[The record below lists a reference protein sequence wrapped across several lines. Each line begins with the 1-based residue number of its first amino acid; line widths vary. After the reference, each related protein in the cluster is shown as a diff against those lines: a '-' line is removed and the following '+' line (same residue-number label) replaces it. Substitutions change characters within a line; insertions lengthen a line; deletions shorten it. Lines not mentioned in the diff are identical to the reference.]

1 MRVLHIITACPYDEE
16 EGAVL
21 TPWLWRVLEEL
32 SNRGVRVDLLC
43 PTYKGKKG
51 EYFRGFYVHRYRYC
65 ISKWEILGYKTAIPE
80 ILKTTKWAYALIPFY
95 ILSGLLKSLMLSGTE
110 NYDVVHVHW
119 PFPLAILSLPFKI
132 RGIPVVHSY
141 YTAEI
146 KLMESLGF
154 LGRVLRLL
162 LHTADVK
169 TAISTYV
176 KGLLGYEDVII
187 IPYASALDVKEF
199 HPPKEKPEK
208 PVILFVGR
216 LVERKGVRYLI
227 EATKILKEMGV
238 DISLHIVGDGPLR
251 KELEELTKGLGLDSV
266 VLFKGRVGGNEL
278 IEEYKNSHIFV
289 LPSIVDSRGDTE
301 GLGVVLIEALTFGLP
316 VIGSRVGGIPDII
329 IDKETGLLINEKD
342 PVELAS
348 AIEYLLLNWE
358 EAKKMVVMGQRR
370 IKDKFSP
377 EGVADKILEIYR
389 GLKN

>member
-1 MRVLHIITACPYDEE
+1 MRVLHIITACPYDDE
-16 EGAVL
+16 EGDVL

-32 SNRGVRVDLLC
+32 GNRGVKVDLLC
-43 PTYKGKKG
+43 PTYKGKRG

-80 ILKTTKWAYALIPFY
+80 ILKTNKLAYALIPFY
-95 ILSGLLKSLMLSGTE
+95 ILSGLLKSFILSGTE

-119 PFPLAILSLPFKI
+119 PFPLAVPSLPFKM

-146 KLMESLGF
+146 KLIENLGP
-154 LGRVLRLL
+154 LGKFLRLL
-162 LHTADVK
+162 SHTADVK

-176 KGLLGYEDVII
+176 KDLLGYEDVII
-187 IPYASALDVKEF
+187 IPYAAALDIREF

-227 EATKILKEMGV
+227 EATKILRGKGV
-238 DISLHIVGDGPLR
+238 NASLHIVGDGPLR
-251 KELEELTKGLGLDSV
+251 KELEELSKGLGLEDV
-266 VLFKGRVGGNEL
+266 VLFKGKIGSQEL
-278 IEEYKNSHIFV
+278 INEYENSNIFV
-289 LPSIVDSRGDTE
+289 LPSIIDSRGDTE

-316 VIGSRVGGIPDII
+316 VIASRVGGIPDII
-329 IDKETGLLINEKD
+329 IDKETGLLVNEKD
-342 PVELAS
+342 PVSLAS

-358 EAKKMVVMGQRR
+358 EAKKMVIMGQRR

-377 EGVADKILEIYR
+377 EIIADKILEIYR
-389 GLKN
+389 GLKS